1 MTTTSSMC
9 GAASANS
16 VADETSFRSRAEY
29 PERVTGPHFRA
40 GVILVIRRGDGQVLA
55 FERVDVPGAWQLPQ
69 GGIDNDESPEQA
81 AWRELSEETGLRS
94 DMVRCTGSSS
104 TWTVYELPVEHQ
116 RPGRLGQAHLWF
128 YFDVVDD
135 LVEPTPDGV
144 EFSAWTWMTA
154 EDLIE
159 VVAPFRRPGYE
170 EMLRGPH

>member
-1 MTTTSSMC
+1 M
-9 GAASANS
+9 
-16 VADETSFRSRAEY
+16 
-29 PERVTGPHFRA
+29 
-40 GVILVIRRGDGQVLA
+40 LA

-116 RPGRLGQAHLWF
+116 RPGRLGQAHRWF